1 MILVLR
7 GVAWRE
13 GVEWYERSG
22 WQNLRGRKINTS
34 KEKKNYFLRLQNF
47 KFMRQIK
54 GNSII
59 MIFLRYKILVRGGHC
74 NYSPEAPKPL
84 AMPLFVLTLG

>member
-1 MILVLR
+1 VILVLR

-34 KEKKNYFLRLQNF
+34 KEKKN
-47 KFMRQIK
+47 
-54 GNSII
+54 
-59 MIFLRYKILVRGGHC
+59 IFCDYRIL
-74 NYSPEAPKPL
+74 NL
-84 AMPLFVLTLG
+84 